1 MTQTAASMHGLRL
14 PVAKLSRSLLLF
26 LLIIAL
32 TYASLLTFQG
42 LVAEK
47 TRLEE
52 RLAALE
58 DELAR
63 CRADGDACTVK
74 TQRLRVELRAKS
86 AMTPPPVT
94 RREASPSA
102 CAPVSTST
110 ANVSPSAPTSV
121 MSAVDGELLREVC
134 RKMNEGILDEY
145 HKGTAQFIQ
154 DIREQVALLSKENK
168 ALANQIA
175 PLRVCCGQALTHDK
189 RLHPGVGGMVVIKKD
204 VKGSSSNRFSYG
216 AQPKVGANYPVSPA
230 PADGK
235 QGGALHH

>member
-1 MTQTAASMHGLRL
+1 MRALGNVSPSRCCIPPPNLLASLFAAAASMHGLRL

-74 TQRLRVELRAKS
+74 CPARL
-86 AMTPPPVT
+86 
-94 RREASPSA
+94 PS
-102 CAPVSTST
+102 
-110 ANVSPSAPTSV
+110 
-121 MSAVDGELLREVC
+121 
-134 RKMNEGILDEY
+134 
-145 HKGTAQFIQ
+145 
-154 DIREQVALLSKENK
+154 
-168 ALANQIA
+168 
-175 PLRVCCGQALTHDK
+175 
-189 RLHPGVGGMVVIKKD
+189 PGVAREGTTGGPLM
-204 VKGSSSNRFSYG
+204 
-216 AQPKVGANYPVSPA
+216 PTTW
-230 PADGK
+230 
-235 QGGALHH
+235 LT